1 MEKTPTRMM
10 NVAIELLIPYINNAR
25 THSDEQI
32 KKIQSSIREFGFLNP
47 VMIDGKHNVIA
58 GHGRIEAARREGMTE
73 IPCVFVEHLT
83 DAQRKAYIIADNRLA
98 EDAGWDE
105 LILKNE
111 LKALDEMGFDT
122 DLTGFFLEDFID
134 EDDPRDE
141 REPSDEELAGIATM
155 VQPGEVWALGP
166 HRLMCGDSTKPEDFE
181 KLMAG
186 TKAALV
192 ITDPPYNVNYGDKAE
207 MLEEYLEH
215 EGNRNTSRILNDN
228 MSDGDFR
235 LFLTDA
241 FKRAH
246 DSMADGAPIY
256 VFHAETEGINFREA
270 FKEAGLKLSQ
280 CLIWVKS
287 SFVLG
292 RQDYHWRHEPI
303 LYGWKEGE
311 AHPWYGGRK
320 KDTTI
325 LEECPGVTVKQTK
338 NGDLITF
345 TDGFST
351 VSIRAKEYQIEDT
364 NTVIFHE
371 RPTRNDDHPT
381 MKPIGLIVKLLRNS
395 SKRGDVVLDPFGG
408 SGSTLLACEEQ
419 KRTCYTMELAPEYC
433 DVIIRRWEAVTG
445 GKAEKVSV

>member
-1 MEKTPTRMM
+1 MEKTPTRMER
-10 NVAIELLIPYINNAR
+10 VGIELLIPYINNAR

-32 KKIQSSIREFGFLNP
+32 KQLQASIREFGFVNP
-47 VMIDGKHNVIA
+47 ILIDGKHNIIA
-58 GHGRIEAARREGMTE
+58 GHGRVEAARREGLTE
-73 IPCVFVEHLT
+73 IPCVYVEHLT
-83 DAQRKAYIIADNRLA
+83 EAQRKAYIIADNRLA

-111 LKALDEMGFDT
+111 LQALAEMGFDT
-122 DLTGFFLEDFID
+122 DLTGFYLEDFID

-141 REPSDEELAGIATM
+141 REPSDEELAGLQTM
-155 VQPGEVWALGP
+155 VQPGEVWALGA

-192 ITDPPYNVNYGDKAE
+192 ITDPPYNVNYGVKEDG
-207 MLEEYLEH
+207 LEDVY
-215 EGNRNTSRILNDN
+215 GNQNRPSSKILNDN
-228 MSDGDFR
+228 MSDEEFR
-235 LFLTDA
+235 RFLTDA
-241 FKRAH
+241 FTLTYNHA
-246 DSMADGAPIY
+246 ADGAPIY
-256 VFHAETEGINFREA
+256 VFHAELEGINFRHA
-270 FKEAGLKLSQ
+270 FQNSGFKLSQ
-280 CLIWVKS
+280 CIIWVKS
-287 SFVLG
+287 HLVLG

-320 KDTTI
+320 KDTAI

-338 NGDLITF
+338 KGDLITF
-345 TDGFST
+345 TDGFNT
-351 VSIRAKEYQIEDT
+351 VSIRAKEYEIEDT

-381 MKPIGLIVKLLRNS
+381 MKPVGLIVKLLRNS
-395 SKRGDVVLDPFGG
+395 SKRGDVVLDTFGG

-433 DVIIRRWEAVTG
+433 DVIIRRWEAVSG

>member
-1 MEKTPTRMM
+1 MQKTPTKMAH
-10 NVAIELLIPYINNAR
+10 VDIGLLIPYINNAR
-25 THSDEQI
+25 KHSEEQI

-47 VMIDGKHNVIA
+47 VMIDGNHNVIA

-73 IPCVFVEHLT
+73 IPCVFVEHLS

-111 LKALDEMGFDT
+111 LQALAEMGFDT
-122 DLTGFFLEDFID
+122 DLTGFFLEDFVD

-141 REPSDEELAGIATM
+141 REPSDEELAAMVTM
-155 VQPGEVWALGP
+155 VNPGEVWALGA

-181 KLMAG
+181 KLMAD

-192 ITDPPYNVNYGDKAE
+192 ITEPPYNVNYGDKAE
-207 MLEEYLEH
+207 MLEEYLDGKGH
-215 EGNRNTSRILNDN
+215 RITSKILNDN
-228 MSDGDFR
+228 MGDQEFR
-235 LFLTDA
+235 QFLTDA
-241 FKRAH
+241 FTRANEA
-246 DSMADGAPIY
+246 MVPGAPIY

-270 FKEAGLKLSQ
+270 FKAAGLKLSQ

-287 SFVLG
+287 AFVLG

-320 KDTTI
+320 KDTAI

-338 NGDLITF
+338 KGDLITF
-345 TDGFST
+345 TDGFTT
-351 VSIRAKEYQIEDT
+351 VSIRAKEYEIEDT
-364 NTVIFHE
+364 NTVIYHE

-445 GKAEKVSV
+445 GKAERVRV

>member
-122 DLTGFFLEDFID
+122 DLTGFFLEDFDD
-134 EDDPRDE
+134 EDKDRTELEPDE
-141 REPSDEELAGIATM
+141 DAMAAIETM
-155 VQPGEVWALGP
+155 VKPGEVWALGA

-181 KLMAG
+181 KLMNG
-186 TKAALV
+186 TKAILV

-228 MSDGDFR
+228 MGDQEFR

-270 FKEAGLKLSQ
+270 FKDAGLKLSQ

-292 RQDYHWRHEPI
+292 RQGLPLAAR
-303 LYGWKEGE
+303 
-311 AHPWYGGRK
+311 AHPVRLEGR
-320 KDTTI
+320 
-325 LEECPGVTVKQTK
+325 
-338 NGDLITF
+338 
-345 TDGFST
+345 
-351 VSIRAKEYQIEDT
+351 
-364 NTVIFHE
+364 
-371 RPTRNDDHPT
+371 
-381 MKPIGLIVKLLRNS
+381 
-395 SKRGDVVLDPFGG
+395 
-408 SGSTLLACEEQ
+408 
-419 KRTCYTMELAPEYC
+419 
-433 DVIIRRWEAVTG
+433 
-445 GKAEKVSV
+445 

>member
-1 MEKTPTRMM
+1 MQKTPTKMAH
-10 NVAIELLIPYINNAR
+10 VDISLLIPYINNAR
-25 THSDEQI
+25 KHSEEQI
-32 KKIQSSIREFGFLNP
+32 KQLQSSIREFGFLNP
-47 VMIDGKHNVIA
+47 ILIDGNHNIIA
-58 GHGRIEAARREGMTE
+58 GHGRVEAARREGMTT
-73 IPCVFVEHLT
+73 IPCVFAEHLT

-98 EDAGWDE
+98 EMASWDMDV
-105 LILKNE
+105 LKLE
-111 LKALDEMGFDT
+111 LKALDELGFDT
-122 DLTGFFLEDFID
+122 DLTGFFLEDFDD
-134 EDDPRDE
+134 EDKDRDE
-141 REPSDEELAGIATM
+141 QEPSDEEMAGAETM
-155 VQPGEVWALGP
+155 VKPGEVWRLGP

-181 KLMAG
+181 KLMNG

-207 MLEEYLEH
+207 MLEEYLDGK
-215 EGNRNTSRILNDN
+215 GNRNTSTILNDN
-228 MSDGDFR
+228 MGDQEF
-235 LFLTDA
+235 LQFLTDA
-241 FKRAH
+241 FTRAYEA
-246 DSMADGAPIY
+246 MGEGAPIY
-256 VFHAETEGINFREA
+256 IFHAETEGKNFREA
-270 FKEAGLKLSQ
+270 FNASGLKISQ

-303 LYGWKEGE
+303 LYGWKEGA

-325 LEECPGVTVKQTK
+325 LEECSGVTVKQTR

-351 VSIRAKEYQIEDT
+351 VSIRAKEYEIEDT

-381 MKPIGLIVKLLRNS
+381 MKPVGLIVKLLRNS

-433 DVIIRRWEAVTG
+433 DVIVRRWEAVSG
-445 GKAEKVSV
+445 GKAERVNV